1 MPSSLR
7 RTTSRPVE
15 VFPIEDVVL
24 VDTDVFSF
32 IFRRDPRG
40 ASYRTHIEGRIAIL
54 SFQTVAELLFGA
66 YMANWGQE
74 RVEALRDEMR
84 KYAVADFDAE
94 MAERWAEIR
103 AERRSAG
110 HEIPVADAWIA
121 ATALRLDCPI
131 VTNNRRDFAG
141 ISGLQVITEVRA

>member
-1 MPSSLR
+1 M
-7 RTTSRPVE
+7 
-15 VFPIEDVVL
+15 
-24 VDTDVFSF
+24 
-32 IFRRDPRG
+32 
-40 ASYRTHIEGRIAIL
+40 
-54 SFQTVAELLFGA
+54 AELLFGA

-103 AERRSAG
+103 AERRNAG
-110 HEIPVADAWIA
+110 HEISVADAWIA
-121 ATALRLDCPI
+121 ATALWLDCPI